1 MDKENRSVVAKGEE
15 AGGGIER
22 EVGLADIS

>member
-1 MDKENRSVVAKGEE
+1 MDKENRSVVTKGEE
-15 AGGGIER
+15 AGGGIKW